1 MDKSNQETDLPAVVP
16 LEWFESWLLERASER
31 ENPLTPQAAEPYR
44 YIWSS
49 WCQWLLGS
57 DQSGQGDWTELVL
70 AAGPAQAMEFL
81 LDRVKPATQ
90 RSGSS
95 PEISIVTRERYCMV
109 LRGVYGHLQRLG
121 LLAENP
127 MLRLYE
133 LAGEDRPDAEVLA
146 PGIWKRL
153 LEQAAEEL
161 ADRSPFSLRDRALI
175 WLMLD
180 AALTPAELAALNL
193 GQLENAMAGE
203 GDDPLGSRIAIRL
216 QGNRAAQRRELQLGE
231 PASAALR
238 DWLAVRSDTLSKG
251 RPDTLVVLELVFF
264 TERRKP
270 LSRRV
275 LFHLTSRVITQVC
288 ETLGLG
294 LPRHLGPLV
303 LRNTAILHWLQA
315 GMAQDE
321 VCRRAGYQG
330 KLALEHLRAHLA
342 ATRNETTTGTLGTTT
357 AWNTTSP

>member
-1 MDKSNQETDLPAVVP
+1 MDTSKQKTGLAAAVP

-49 WCQWLLGS
+49 WCQWLLGA
-57 DQSGQGDWTELVL
+57 DKSGQGDWTDLVL

-146 PGIWKRL
+146 PGVWNRL
-153 LEQAAEEL
+153 LEQAAEEP
-161 ADRSPFSLRDRALI
+161 ADRSPFALRDRALL

-193 GQLENAMAGE
+193 GQLEEALAGE
-203 GDDPLGSRIAIRL
+203 GISGSLIMIRL

-231 PASAALR
+231 RASAALR
-238 DWLAVRSDTLSKG
+238 DWLAVRSDTLSRG

-275 LFHLTSRVITQVC
+275 LFHLTSRLITQAC
-288 ETLGLG
+288 ESQALG

-315 GMAQDE
+315 GMPQDE

-330 KLALEHLRAHLA
+330 KLALEHLRAHLSH
-342 ATRNETTTGTLGTTT
+342 RSETG
-357 AWNTTSP
+357 

>member
-1 MDKSNQETDLPAVVP
+1 MTP
-16 LEWFESWLLERASER
+16 LDWFESWLLERASER

-49 WCQWLLGS
+49 WCQWLLG
-57 DQSGQGDWTELVL
+57 DVRSGQGEWTERVL
-70 AAGPAQAMEFL
+70 AAGPAQAMAFL
-81 LDRVKPATQ
+81 HDHVKPATQ
-90 RSGSS
+90 RSGSAT
-95 PEISIVTRERYCMV
+95 EISIVTRERYCMV

-121 LLAENP
+121 LLTENP

-146 PGIWKRL
+146 PELWQRL
-153 LEQAAEEL
+153 IAQAMEEP
-161 ADRSPFSLRDRALI
+161 ADRSPFALRDRALL

-180 AALTPAELAALNL
+180 AALTPAELSALSL
-193 GQLENAMAGE
+193 GQVEQALTGE
-203 GDDPLGSRIAIRL
+203 GDEESAEGAAAPLTIRL
-216 QGNRAAQRRELQLGE
+216 QGNRAAQRRELQLGA
-231 PASAALR
+231 PAASALR
-238 DWLAVRSDTLSKG
+238 DWLAVRDDTLARG
-251 RPDTLVVLELVFF
+251 RPDSLAVLELVFF

-275 LFHLTSRVITQVC
+275 LFHLTSRLITQAC
-288 ETLGLG
+288 DSLGLG

-303 LRNTAILHWLQA
+303 LRNTAILHWLQG
-315 GMAQDE
+315 GMAQEE

-330 KLALEHLRAHLA
+330 RLALEHLRTHLA
-342 ATRNETTTGTLGTTT
+342 AIRNDDMKEHPK

>member
-1 MDKSNQETDLPAVVP
+1 MDTSKQKVGSVAAVP

-31 ENPLTPQAAEPYR
+31 ENPLTPHAAEPYR

-49 WCQWLLGS
+49 WCQWLLGA
-57 DQSGQGDWTELVL
+57 DRSGQGDWTELVL

-146 PGIWKRL
+146 PGIWNRL
-153 LEQAAEEL
+153 LEQAAQEP
-161 ADRSPFSLRDRALI
+161 ADRSPFALRDRALLG
-175 WLMLD
+175 LMLD

-193 GQLENAMAGE
+193 GQLDEAMAGE
-203 GDDPLGSRIAIRL
+203 GDGPAGSLITIRL
-216 QGNRAAQRRELQLGE
+216 QGNRAAQRRELQLGAQ
-231 PASAALR
+231 ASGALR

-275 LFHLTSRVITQVC
+275 LFHLTSRLITQAC
-288 ETLGLG
+288 ESLALG

-303 LRNTAILHWLQA
+303 LRNTAILHWLKA
-315 GMAQDE
+315 GLAQDE

-330 KLALEHLRAHLA
+330 KLALEHLRAHLSHLS
-342 ATRNETTTGTLGTTT
+342 ETGKEANT

>member
-1 MDKSNQETDLPAVVP
+1 MPAIGP

-49 WCQWLLGS
+49 WCQWLLGA
-57 DQSGQGDWTELVL
+57 DKSGQGDWTDLVL

-146 PGIWKRL
+146 PGVWNRL
-153 LEQAAEEL
+153 LEQAAEEP
-161 ADRSPFSLRDRALI
+161 ADRSPFALRDRALL

-193 GQLENAMAGE
+193 GQLQPLDEAMVGE
-203 GDDPLGSRIAIRL
+203 GDGMPGTRLAIRL

-231 PASAALR
+231 RASAALR
-238 DWLAVRSDTLSKG
+238 DWLTVRSDTLSKG

-275 LFHLTSRVITQVC
+275 LFHLTSRLITQAC
-288 ETLGLG
+288 ESLALG

-315 GMAQDE
+315 GMPQDE

-330 KLALEHLRAHLA
+330 KLALEHLRAHLSHLS
-342 ATRNETTTGTLGTTT
+342 ETGKEANT

>member
-1 MDKSNQETDLPAVVP
+1 MDKSNQETDRPAVVP
-16 LEWFESWLLERASER
+16 LEWFESWLLERANER

-70 AAGPAQAMEFL
+70 AAGQAQAMEFL

-288 ETLGLG
+288 ETLGLR

>member
-1 MDKSNQETDLPAVVP
+1 MQKVEQETGRSPSTP
-16 LEWFESWLLERASER
+16 LDWFESWLLERASER

-49 WCQWLLGS
+49 WCQWLLGA
-57 DQSGQGDWTELVL
+57 DRSGQGEWTELVL
-70 AAGPAQAMEFL
+70 AAGPTQAMAFL
-81 LDRVKPATQ
+81 LDHVKPATQ
-90 RSGSS
+90 RSGSAT
-95 PEISIVTRERYCMV
+95 EISIVTRERYCMV

-121 LLAENP
+121 LLTENP

-146 PGIWKRL
+146 PELWQRL
-153 LEQAAEEL
+153 LEQAAEEP
-161 ADRSPFSLRDRALI
+161 ADRSPFALRDRALL

-180 AALTPAELAALNL
+180 AALTPAELSALNL
-193 GQLENAMAGE
+193 GQLEQALAGE
-203 GDDPLGSRIAIRL
+203 GAADAPLTIRL
-216 QGNRAAQRRELQLGE
+216 QGNRAAQRRELQLGA
-231 PASAALR
+231 PAAAALR
-238 DWLAVRSDTLSKG
+238 DWLAVRSDTLAKG

-275 LFHLTSRVITQVC
+275 LFHLTSRLITQAC
-288 ETLGLG
+288 ASLGLG

-303 LRNTAILHWLQA
+303 LRNTAILHWLQD
-315 GMAQDE
+315 GMAQDL

-330 KLALEHLRAHLA
+330 RLALEHLRTHLA
-342 ATRNETTTGTLGTTT
+342 AIRNDDKKEHPT

>member
-1 MDKSNQETDLPAVVP
+1 MNTGKQETGRPAVIP
-16 LEWFESWLLERASER
+16 LDWFESWLLERASER

-49 WCQWLLGS
+49 WCQWVLGS
-57 DQSGQGDWTELVL
+57 DESGQGDWTELVL

-81 LDRVKPATQ
+81 LERVKPATQ

-133 LAGEDRPDAEVLA
+133 LAGEDRPDAEILV
-146 PGIWKRL
+146 PKVWHRL
-153 LEQAAEEL
+153 LEQATEEP
-161 ADRSPFSLRDRALI
+161 ADRSPFALRDRALI

-193 GQLENAMAGE
+193 GQLEAAMAGE
-203 GDDPLGSRIAIRL
+203 GEDSLTSRTTIRL

-238 DWLAVRSDTLSKG
+238 DWLAVRADVLAKG

-275 LFHLTSRVITQVC
+275 LFHLTSRLIIRIC
-288 ETLGLG
+288 ESLALG

-315 GMAQDE
+315 GMTQDE

-330 KLALEHLRAHLA
+330 KLALEHLRAHLSD
-342 ATRNETTTGTLGTTT
+342 RGGPQLH
-357 AWNTTSP
+357 

>member
-1 MDKSNQETDLPAVVP
+1 MDTSKQKLPASGP

-49 WCQWLLGS
+49 WCQWLLGRP
-57 DQSGQGDWTELVL
+57 GQGGWTDRVL
-70 AAGPAQAMEFL
+70 AASPDDAMDFL
-81 LDRVKPATQ
+81 SERVTPATQ
-90 RSGSS
+90 RDGSPREVS
-95 PEISIVTRERYCMV
+95 SVTRERYCMV

-121 LLAENP
+121 LLTENP

-133 LAGEDRPDAEVLA
+133 LAGEDRPDAEVLEPA
-146 PGIWKRL
+146 IWSRL
-153 LEQAAEEL
+153 LEQAAEEP
-161 ADRSPFSLRDRALI
+161 ADRSPFALRDRALLC
-175 WLMLD
+175 LMLD

-193 GQLENAMAGE
+193 GQLEEAMAGE
-203 GDDPLGSRIAIRL
+203 GDGTADNPITIRL
-216 QGNRAAQRRELQLGE
+216 QGNRAAQRRELQLGA

-275 LFHLTSRVITQVC
+275 LFHLTSRLISQAC
-288 ETLGLG
+288 ESLGRG

-330 KLALEHLRAHLA
+330 KLALEHLRVHLA
-342 ATRNETTTGTLGTTT
+342 TTRNETTTGTTT

>member
-1 MDKSNQETDLPAVVP
+1 MQKVEQETGRSPSTP
-16 LEWFESWLLERASER
+16 LDWFESWLLERASER

-49 WCQWLLGS
+49 WCQWLLGA
-57 DQSGQGDWTELVL
+57 DRSGQGEWTGLVL
-70 AAGPAQAMEFL
+70 AAGPTQAMAFL
-81 LDRVKPATQ
+81 LDHVKPATQ
-90 RSGSS
+90 RSGSAT
-95 PEISIVTRERYCMV
+95 EISIVTRERYCMV

-133 LAGEDRPDAEVLA
+133 LAGEDRPDAEVLTSEV
-146 PGIWKRL
+146 WNRL
-153 LEQAAEEL
+153 LEQAAEEP
-161 ADRSPFSLRDRALI
+161 ADRSPFALRDRALLC
-175 WLMLD
+175 LMLD

-193 GQLENAMAGE
+193 GQLEEALAGE
-203 GDDPLGSRIAIRL
+203 GISGSLIMIRL
-216 QGNRAAQRRELQLGE
+216 QGNRAAQRRELQLGA

-275 LFHLTSRVITQVC
+275 LFHLTSRLISQAC
-288 ETLGLG
+288 ESLGLG

-303 LRNTAILHWLQA
+303 LRNTAILHWLQD
-315 GMAQDE
+315 GMAQDL

-330 KLALEHLRAHLA
+330 RLALEHLRTHLA
-342 ATRNETTTGTLGTTT
+342 AIRNDDKKEHPT